1 MIMSDEEP
9 SPRMP
14 EKKPLSSMLLGIF
27 LMAVGILSIVH
38 GASVISASIQLL
50 IGLALLAAG
59 VSLTIAGAGKAWP
72 GNPAVNFILFIIGV
86 LIIVSSGGYLSAD
99 WFKTI
104 YGVGFL
110 VIGLGMI
117 FAGDDLVRQGW
128 KKYASTSF
136 PGKRAGG
143 QAPRLDE

>member
-1 MIMSDEEP
+1 MSDEEP
-9 SPRMP
+9 SPRTS
-14 EKKPLSSMLLGIF
+14 EQKPITSMLIGIF
-27 LMAVGILSIVH
+27 IIAVGVLSIVH
-38 GASVISASIQLL
+38 GAGVVSSSIQLL
-50 IGLALLAAG
+50 IGLALLAGG
-59 VSLTIAGAGKAWP
+59 VSLVLAGAGKAWA
-72 GNPAVNFILFIIGV
+72 GNPAVNLVLFIVGV
-86 LIIVSSGGYLSAD
+86 FVLVSSGGYLSLD

-117 FAGDDLVRQGW
+117 FAGDDLVRKGW
-128 KKYASTSF
+128 KKYALTSF